1 MSEKDVEHV
10 AKLAKISL
18 TPQEL
23 KKYQQQL
30 SGIVEYFSQL
40 QEVDAA
46 KVEPTSQTTGLT
58 DVFRLDE
65 IKGEAGLSKN
75 EALSGTDETVNGY
88 FSVEA
93 TLKERANK

>member
-1 MSEKDVEHV
+1 MSEKDVEQV
-10 AKLAKISL
+10 AKLAKIFL

-23 KKYQQQL
+23 KKYQKQL
-30 SGIVEYFSQL
+30 SGIVENISAL
-40 QEVDAA
+40 QEIDTA

-65 IKGEAGLSKN
+65 IKPEAVVSKD
-75 EALSGTDETVNGY
+75 EALSGTDKTVNGY